1 MTPAAADPKPD
12 PTLIA
17 PARRDRFGRNKM
29 SDTSLSIGPARFI
42 RMVAIGL
49 AVTVGLILATGA
61 ARGHGPGA
69 VLGGFAHLRG
79 HLHAPHLGLLAA
91 APIQIQL
98 HVAAVTTA
106 LAIGVVLLLGLKG
119 NTVHRTLGWLWVVAM
134 ATAAISSLFI
144 HRSNPGGYSFLH
156 LFAGWTLIAL
166 PMGVFAARKHNVRL
180 HGRTMTGLFVGG
192 LLIAGA
198 FAFLPGRLM
207 WQVAFG

>member
-1 MTPAAADPKPD
+1 
-12 PTLIA
+12 
-17 PARRDRFGRNKM
+17 M
-29 SDTSLSIGPARFI
+29 SDTSLSIGPVRFI
-42 RMVAIGL
+42 RMAAVGL
-49 AVTVGLILATGA
+49 AVTVGLILAVGA
-61 ARGHGPGA
+61 SQGHGPAA
-69 VLGGFAHLRG
+69 VLAGFLHLKGR
-79 HLHAPHLGLLAA
+79 LHAPHLGLLAI
-91 APIQIQL
+91 APIPIQV
-98 HVAAVTTA
+98 HVAAVSTA
-106 LAIGVVLLLGLKG
+106 LGVGIALLLGLKG
-119 NTVHRTLGWLWVVAM
+119 DTVHRTLGWVWVVAM

-207 WQVAFG
+207 WQMVFG

>member
-1 MTPAAADPKPD
+1 
-12 PTLIA
+12 
-17 PARRDRFGRNKM
+17 M

-42 RMVAIGL
+42 RMIVIGL
-49 AVTVGLILATGA
+49 AVTVGLILASGA
-61 ARGHGPGA
+61 SRGHGPAAMLDG
-69 VLGGFAHLRG
+69 VLHLKG
-79 HLHAPHLGLLAA
+79 QLHAPRLGLLAA
-91 APIQIQL
+91 APLQIQV

-119 NTVHRTLGWLWVVAM
+119 TTVHRTLGWIWVLAM

-166 PMGVFAARKHNVRL
+166 PMGVFAARKHKVRL

-207 WQVAFG
+207 WQMVFG

>member
-1 MTPAAADPKPD
+1 MTPVAADPKPD

-17 PARRDRFGRNKM
+17 PVRRDRFGRNKM

-61 ARGHGPGA
+61 AQGHGPGA
-69 VLGGFAHLRG
+69 VLGGLAHLKG
-79 HLHAPHLGLLAA
+79 HLHAPHLGLLAS
-91 APIQIQL
+91 APIQIQV

-106 LAIGVVLLLGLKG
+106 LAIGVVLMLGLKG
-119 NTVHRTLGWLWVVAM
+119 TTVHRTLGWAWVIAM

-207 WQVAFG
+207 WQMVFG